1 MSPNDAKWLHIQNR
15 LQGWAGSLLAGL
27 SREEQH
33 QAWLAGKALL
43 RRPGGRPLTAPPL
56 TVESAFEA
64 AVQRLRAA
72 RAGDELSAR
81 AFERL
86 LREGYLADREESLAG
101 FTADLDDPTRR
112 EVSALA
118 CFAHRQRGAPPRE
131 AVVQALRLAYDR
143 AHHPD
148 PALRAE
154 SARTLEAVL
163 RQVEASPLLLHSVED
178 FVAEHMRTLQG
189 FLP

>member
-1 MSPNDAKWLHIQNR
+1 MSSRDAKWRHIENR
-15 LQGWAGSLLAGL
+15 LDGWAGHLLDGL
-27 SREEQH
+27 SREERH
-33 QAWLAGKALL
+33 QAWLAGKAIL

-72 RAGDELSAR
+72 RAGDELSER
-81 AFERL
+81 AFDRL

-101 FTADLDDPTRR
+101 FTADLDGPTRR
-112 EVSALA
+112 EISALA
-118 CFAHRQRGAPPRE
+118 CFAHRQRGAAPRE

-148 PALRAE
+148 PAQRDE

-163 RQVEASPLLLHSVED
+163 GQVEASPLLRHAVED
-178 FVAEHMRTLQG
+178 FVAEHMRTLHG
-189 FLP
+189 VLP